1 MAANINLDN
10 EINSNTNQN
19 IDEQNQI
26 VDEANINTTEQD
38 KQPKKR
44 GRKPK
49 PKDLIPNTEIT
60 NNGNGTVNNDN
71 TNVKGLENGSGND
84 GRITGD
90 GNASTEVDIAE
101 SGDSEK
107 KQKTDS
113 DINDD
118 GSMKT
123 KRRGRKPK
131 DKFKYE
137 STDIDEY
144 QKNNRKEDNVII
156 KLPLSCLK
164 LNEEFNV
171 GKDLFPY
178 NPNISTPKPYNPEH
192 KGNIG
197 FSLLNDEQESDNDN
211 NFENIQPN
219 AKSAGIDIN
228 NPNCSSNLYKNQ
240 YCNKCINCECNKNAD
255 KPQDARQIDI
265 ILNNKYNSNTDKFN
279 VLTHLGTTLIG
290 NKWIERT
297 EVACLWC
304 CHQFKTT
311 PWGIPFSFSNGIFKL
326 FGNFCMPNCAL
337 AHILVFYKDDDS
349 LWEKVA
355 LLNLLFFKV
364 CGQYKNLMPSFDKM
378 ALKMFGGTLEIEEYR
393 SIIAENEKSYSI
405 EFPPCNTIIPM
416 LEEIYKK
423 TNLNNTFIPVDKSR
437 IQVANNE
444 LKLKRSKPVV
454 NHKNTLDFC
463 LGKV

>member
-1 MAANINLDN
+1 MANISNL
-10 EINSNTNQN
+10 ENTQQSLEPITLEPITSVD
-19 IDEQNQI
+19 IDDDI
-26 VDEANINTTEQD
+26 
-38 KQPKKR
+38 QPKKR

-49 PKDLIPNTEIT
+49 SKELVITTITNNTNEIDGVNGNDNIPNTT
-60 NNGNGTVNNDN
+60 SNNQEEQ
-71 TNVKGLENGSGND
+71 ENSD
-84 GRITGD
+84 GE
-90 GNASTEVDIAE
+90 N
-101 SGDSEK
+101 EK
-107 KQKTDS
+107 KPKPDN
-113 DINDD
+113 DFNDD

-137 STDIDEY
+137 STDLDEY

-164 LNEEFNV
+164 LNEEFNI

-178 NPNISTPKPYNPEH
+178 NPNIYTPKPYNPEH

-197 FSLLNDEQESDNDN
+197 FSLLNDDQEQDENDN
-211 NFENIQPN
+211 NYENV
-219 AKSAGIDIN
+219 SGISGISGISN
-228 NPNCSSNLYKNQ
+228 TKNPDNLNKNDDTCKNYCS
-240 YCNKCINCECNKNAD
+240 KCINCECKNSNSQND
-255 KPQDARQIDI
+255 KQNDARQIDI

-279 VLTHLGTTLIG
+279 VLTHLGTSLNGTRWLE
-290 NKWIERT
+290 KT
-297 EVACLWC
+297 DVACLWC
-304 CHQFKTT
+304 CHQFKNT
-311 PWGIPFSFSNGIFKL
+311 PWGIPFKFANDKFQL

-337 AHILVFYKDDDS
+337 AYILQNYKDDDY

-364 CGQYKNLMPSFDKM
+364 CGQYKNITPAFDKM
-378 ALKMFGGTLEIEEYR
+378 ALKMFGGTLEIDEYR
-393 SIIAENEKSYSI
+393 GIIAENEKSYSI

-463 LGKV
+463 LGKVSA

>member
-10 EINSNTNQN
+10 EINSNTTQT
-19 IDEQNQI
+19 IEEQHQI
-26 VDEANINTTEQD
+26 VVDGTNSNEQD

-49 PKDLIPNTEIT
+49 SKELVSSIDTISDNNRDN
-60 NNGNGTVNNDN
+60 NNGDTKPTD
-71 TNVKGLENGSGND
+71 LENGTENGNTD
-84 GRITGD
+84 TIGD
-90 GNASTEVDIAE
+90 DN
-101 SGDSEK
+101 EK
-107 KQKTDS
+107 KQKADS

-178 NPNISTPKPYNPEH
+178 NPTLSIPKPYNPEH
-192 KGNIG
+192 KANIG
-197 FSLLNDEQESDNDN
+197 FSLLNNDQDFDNDIEN
-211 NFENIQPN
+211 DNFENIQSN
-219 AKSAGIDIN
+219 TKSGACIDIN
-228 NPNCSSNLYKNQ
+228 NPNYNPNCNLNQGLYKNQ
-240 YCNKCINCECNKNAD
+240 YCSKCINCECNKNTD

-311 PWGIPFSFSNGIFKL
+311 PWGIPFKFANDKFQL

-337 AHILVFYKDDDS
+337 AYILQNYKDDDY

-423 TNLNNTFIPVDKSR
+423 TNLNNTFIPVDKTR